1 MSLDVRDFDDVQLPD
16 ENDLDLERFSFVEN
30 DSWMDI
36 TQKAV
41 SNALREKIRFVMNLF
56 NEWRCIRNSV
66 K

>member
-30 DSWMDI
+30 DSWMNI

-41 SNALREKIRFVMNLF
+41 SNAIREKICFVMNLF